1 MNRYPYS
8 VIPYF
13 NAYAR
18 GEGLPMG
25 MSTQNRVLVRE
36 PAQGRQQGI
45 ELARGEQFLEPAQAM
60 EHPLPDLAADP
71 FVLDHEEIG
80 AVAVGLGADEH
91 AFLCVI
97 TIVRQSHADY
107 KQIIQTDF

>member
-1 MNRYPYS
+1 MIFFLGIRS
-8 VIPYF
+8 
-13 NAYAR
+13 
-18 GEGLPMG
+18 EGLPVG
-25 MSTQNRVLVRE
+25 VSAQNSVLVRE
-36 PAQGRQQGI
+36 PAQGGEQGI
-45 ELARGEQFLEPAQAM
+45 ELAGGEQFLEPTQAM
-60 EHPLPDLAADP
+60 EHPLTDLAADP